1 MRTHAI
7 PRRVSRAGPAA
18 KFCFAILAFGAT
30 AGPSAAF
37 SDKTFSDPLFRRCI
51 TWMLEGYRGA
61 LLQNVCMEEFDLPQ
75 PSLFLC
81 AQKIRTGFTSKTDR
95 EACAILFEEEAK
107 KVRDGYI
114 R

>member
-1 MRTHAI
+1 MRI
-7 PRRVSRAGPAA
+7 IVIAA
-18 KFCFAILAFGAT
+18 VLAF
-30 AGPSAAF
+30 AGWTEPSAAF
-37 SDKTFSDPLFRRCI
+37 SDKTFSDPLFQRCI

-81 AQKIRTGFTSKTDR
+81 ARKIRTGFASQTDR

-107 KVRDGYI
+107 KVRSGYI